1 MRGSG
6 PPCISVCKGGFLAT
20 ADMII
25 AASLKAT
32 KCTSTEGSWTAEM
45 LMSRKERLSEAIE
58 RMLDIQRVRM
68 PSFAQE
74 EEIRRSNLWA
84 LN

>member
-1 MRGSG
+1 
-6 PPCISVCKGGFLAT
+6 
-20 ADMII
+20 
-25 AASLKAT
+25 
-32 KCTSTEGSWTAEM
+32 M

-68 PSFAQE
+68 PSFVQE